1 MMVGGVAYFFFF
13 FFFGLVEMSSTHGGR
28 KETKKKKEEEEVI
41 GLHGNRKRG
50 SSACIRAKAGQNG
63 GNGLVLVVTGI
74 GNKDTL
80 RGECHFV
87 RRFTVRGERSTA
99 VAR

>member
-1 MMVGGVAYFFFF
+1 MMVGGVVYFFSLPRSRRDVFHARW
-13 FFFGLVEMSSTHGGR
+13 ERR
-28 KETKKKKEEEEVI
+28 KRKKKEEEVVI

-87 RRFTVRGERSTA
+87 RRFTVRGEHSTA